1 MPTKQEVGALPKVI
15 ANTKLQAP
23 NMVMTDPKVVDE
35 FGFYSEAERQAKM
48 MQQNKGS
55 GAQFQG
61 MLLNKGVKLD
71 EIKALG
77 LDELFKNEK
86 VTKKEIVDTI
96 DLNKFQLI
104 EKKRI
109 GKDSSN
115 WL

>member
-1 MPTKQEVGALPKVI
+1 MSWMQLVW
-15 ANTKLQAP
+15 
-23 NMVMTDPKVVDE
+23 TD
-35 FGFYSEAERQAKM
+35 
-48 MQQNKGS
+48 
-55 GAQFQG
+55 
-61 MLLNKGVKLD
+61 
-71 EIKALG
+71 
-77 LDELFKNEK
+77 LFKNDN